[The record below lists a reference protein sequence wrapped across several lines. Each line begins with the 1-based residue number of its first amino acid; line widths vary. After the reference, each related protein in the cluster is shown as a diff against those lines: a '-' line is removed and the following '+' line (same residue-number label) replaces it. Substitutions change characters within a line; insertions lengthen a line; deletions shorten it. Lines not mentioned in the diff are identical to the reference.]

1 MSELAIVALV
11 LVAVVMMLLTAATDL
26 SDSLVRARADRLPPA
41 LSGRMREEWLAELEA
56 IPNRASQITFALA
69 LALTR
74 RRSFATTDED
84 LMPHTHERPPFI
96 FFGGWKTLTAAST
109 LLFAVVAYGASFL
122 IQPRYASSALI
133 LVVPQRVSEEYVKS
147 SVMMPIRDR
156 LQAVSQQ
163 ILSRTRL
170 ERVILD
176 FDLYKEERRT
186 GIMEYIVEKMRRDI
200 EVRVDRGDAFSVGYV
215 GREPRTVRKVA
226 DRLASLFIEESLRDR
241 EGLAENSMQ
250 FLESRIE
257 DVGTRIEEQHQK
269 IEAIH
274 RRGGAAPP
282 VVMLDYEML
291 TATYK
296 DLFAKREQARLAA
309 NLERRQIGEQFKLLD
324 PARLPERPIGPN
336 RTNIT
341 LLGALLGFCLGL
353 TMMLVGPGGRF
364 HRKREAIPAE
374 A

>member
-1 MSELAIVALV
+1 MSELAIVAFV
-11 LVAVVMMLLTAATDL
+11 LFAALMMLLTAATDL
-26 SDSLVRARADRLPPA
+26 SESLVRARADRLPPA

-74 RRSFATTDED
+74 RRSFAMTDED

-96 FFGGWKTLTAAST
+96 FFGGWKTLTVAST

-122 IQPRYASSALI
+122 LQPRYASSALI
-133 LVVPQRVSEEYVKS
+133 LVVPQRVAQEYVKS
-147 SVMMPIRDR
+147 SVTPIGDR
-156 LQAVSQQ
+156 LPAVSQQ

-186 GIMEYIVEKMRRDI
+186 GIMEDIIEKMRRDI
-200 EVRVDRGDAFSVGYV
+200 EVRVERGDAFRVGYV
-215 GREPRTVRKVA
+215 GREPLTVRKVA

-241 EGLAENSMQ
+241 EGLADSSMQ

-257 DVGTRIEEQHQK
+257 DVGTRIEEQHKK

-274 RRGGAAPP
+274 RHGGAASP
-282 VVMLDYEML
+282 VAMLDYEML

-324 PARLPERPIGPN
+324 PARLPERPIGPK

-341 LLGALLGFCLGL
+341 LLGALVGFSLGL